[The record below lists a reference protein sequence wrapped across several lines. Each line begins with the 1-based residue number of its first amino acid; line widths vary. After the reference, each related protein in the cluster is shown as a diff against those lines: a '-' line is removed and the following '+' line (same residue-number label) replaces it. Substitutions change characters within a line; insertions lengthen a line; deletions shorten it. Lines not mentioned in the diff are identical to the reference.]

1 MEVVTTFAAARSL
14 AAGRTGLVPTMGY
27 LHEGHVSLLAAS
39 VAECDTTVMSLFVNP
54 LQFDEAGDLDR
65 YPRDLARDAAV
76 AEAAG
81 VAVVLAPDVGE
92 VYPTWP
98 PDTVVTLARLTHAM
112 EGAHRPGHFD
122 GVATVVAKLLA
133 GVRPDAAYFGRKDA
147 QQLVVVRALARDLHL
162 GVDIRG
168 LPIVREYDGLAL
180 SSRNVFLDGER
191 RAAALS
197 LHEGVKAAADLATGG
212 ERRAD
217 RLGAILQSAMAGAGV
232 TPEYVAVAAQEDAT
246 ILDEV
251 DRPSFVAVAARVGEV
266 RLIDNV
272 HLDVVD
278 GAVVAD
284 LGVRLSSPSML
295 YEGSRQ

>member
-54 LQFDEAGDLDR
+54 LQFDEVGDLDR
-65 YPRDLARDAAV
+65 YPRDPVRDAAV

-81 VAVVLAPDVGE
+81 VDVVLAPDVGE

-168 LPIVREYDGLAL
+168 LPIVREHDGLAL
-180 SSRNVFLDGER
+180 SSRNLFLDGHR

-197 LHEGVKAAADLATGG
+197 LHEGVKAVADLATGG

-217 RLGAILQSAMAGAGV
+217 RLCAALESAMAAAGV

-278 GAVVAD
+278 GAVVTD
-284 LGVRLSSPSML
+284 LGVRLPSPSML

>member
-1 MEVVTTFAAARSL
+1 
-14 AAGRTGLVPTMGY
+14 
-27 LHEGHVSLLAAS
+27 
-39 VAECDTTVMSLFVNP
+39 
-54 LQFDEAGDLDR
+54 
-65 YPRDLARDAAV
+65 
-76 AEAAG
+76 
-81 VAVVLAPDVGE
+81 
-92 VYPTWP
+92 
-98 PDTVVTLARLTHAM
+98 M

-168 LPIVREYDGLAL
+168 LPIVREHDGLAL
-180 SSRNVFLDGER
+180 SSRNVFLDGES
-191 RAAALS
+191 RAAALA
-197 LHEGVKAAADLATGG
+197 LHRGLMAAADVATAG
-212 ERRAD
+212 ELRTD
-217 RLGAILQSAMAGAGV
+217 RLVAVLESAMSGAGV
-232 TPEYVAVAAQEDAT
+232 TPEYAAVAAQEDAT
-246 ILDEV
+246 ILADV
-251 DRPSFVAVAARVGEV
+251 DRPSFLAVAARVGAV